1 MSGSVLNIP
10 VLYYHRVSPMAD
22 PQTGVTPEVFRRQM
36 EILAALG
43 YVGVTLDR
51 ALSWAGEGGRPETGT
66 ARPGRTPIALTFDDG
81 YLDNYEH
88 AAPILEERGFRA
100 TIYFVSERMGKRVDW
115 TKDPVWRDHPLMAS
129 AQARELAERGFEAG
143 SHTLTHPDLARIPDG
158 EARRE
163 IAESRD
169 RLSDSLSSPVTTFCY
184 PYGSFRPIHAKM
196 AQEAGY
202 RAARTVLRYRVGR
215 QDDLFRLP
223 CRPISGR
230 MSGGRFFLT
239 AAAYRVGFSLLASLS
254 TPDLPRERGAS

>member
-1 MSGSVLNIP
+1 MSGSVLNVP

-36 EILAALG
+36 EILAGLG
-43 YVGVTLDR
+43 FVGVTLDR
-51 ALSWAGEGGRPETGT
+51 ALSWAEEGANPERKETG
-66 ARPGRTPIALTFDDG
+66 AGRTPIVLTFDDG

-100 TIYFVSERMGKRVDW
+100 TIYFVAERMGRRVDW

-129 AQARELAERGFEAG
+129 SQARELAERGFEAG
-143 SHTLTHPDLARIPDG
+143 SHTLTHPDLAFLPDG

-163 IAESRD
+163 IAESRV
-169 RLSDSLSSPVTTFCY
+169 RLSDALSAPVTTFCY
-184 PYGSFRPIHAKM
+184 PYGSFRPVHAEL
-196 AQEAGY
+196 AREAGY

-215 QDDLFRLP
+215 QNDLFRLA

-230 MSGGRFFLT
+230 MSIGRFFLT
-239 AAAYRVGFSLLASLS
+239 AAAYRAGFSLLASLS
-254 TPDLPRERGAS
+254 TPQTLRDRGKP